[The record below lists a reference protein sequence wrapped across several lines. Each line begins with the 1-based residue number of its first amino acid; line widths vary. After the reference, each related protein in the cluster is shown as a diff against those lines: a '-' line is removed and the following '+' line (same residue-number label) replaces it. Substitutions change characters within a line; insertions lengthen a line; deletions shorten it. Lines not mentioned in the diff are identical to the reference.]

1 MLPEE
6 ILYTIFGFLDVKE
19 LIVCSHIC
27 SQWRRICLDKLLW
40 LQKAELFGPESPIE
54 QFINWRKLL
63 CMKGTYNILTR
74 KKIIRGIV
82 ISNSGMCK
90 AYNYG
95 VIFLEK
101 YHNSYR
107 ENEVYYRPYPLYN
120 SIKYIKNHLSCY
132 YGDKDEDEY
141 YFYRIEIDNRV
152 PNENIP
158 DMIENF
164 IGMSRKYPF
173 IDIFVFVCTRE
184 IIEVITPLVSGLD
197 LTIKIFHQDKWEN
210 VTEWISEIVWK
221 RDFMCGSTFCLK
233 KLPSL
238 SELSILSRYK
248 SELVTC

>member
-6 ILYTIFGFLDVKE
+6 ILFMVFGFLDVKE
-19 LIVCSHIC
+19 LIACSHTC
-27 SQWRRICLDKLLW
+27 SQWSRICLDKLLW

-63 CMKGTYNILTR
+63 CMGGSYNILTR
-74 KKIIRGIV
+74 KKIIRGIA

-107 ENEVYYRPYPLYN
+107 ENEVYYKPYPLFD
-120 SIKYIKNHLSCY
+120 SIKYIENILSCS
-132 YGDKDEDEY
+132 YGNEDPY
-141 YFYRIEIDNRV
+141 YFYRIDIDNRV

-158 DMIENF
+158 DMIKNF
-164 IGMSRKYPF
+164 IGMSKKYPF
-173 IDIFVFVCTRE
+173 INIFAFVCTQE
-184 IIEVITPLVSGLD
+184 KIQVITPLVSGLN
-197 LTIKIFHQDKWEN
+197 LTMKIFHQDRWEN
-210 VTEWISEIVWK
+210 VSEWISEVIWK

-238 SELSILSRYK
+238 SELSVLSRYE
-248 SELVTC
+248 SELVTY